1 MDILNY
7 KIDNYDKGNI
17 MPIAFQALLN
27 NTKDMMFV
35 KDINLI
41 YIAASMPFAKMVG
54 KECVED
60 IIGKTDFEIFADQ
73 NLAKRYVADDRK
85 VLAAK
90 ADLVDYIEPITD
102 ENGMARYGS
111 TSKHILKDADGNHIG
126 ILGITR
132 DITRDYINRQQQQRE
147 LKYLFEL
154 PEDTYA
160 VTYIDVD
167 AWRII
172 SQRRQNIE
180 NGTFQACYTVE
191 SLVEAALDSIVDKE
205 CEAIKFYRRFN
216 PSYLHDIYES
226 GRRRVAFKYLRE
238 LSDGSSHWVYN
249 IVRFISDADSGHLC
263 VMLSAQNIDEQKQEE
278 EKLILSAKMDRMT
291 MLLNRETTMEMI
303 QKTLK
308 EDPDKLHALFMIDV
322 DNFKALNDTY
332 GHQAGDEFLIRF
344 AAEIKN
350 CFEDRDIA
358 GRIGGDEFFALMCDA
373 PDVEAVHAR
382 AQELLDGIQKASA
395 EYSDIRISASIGI
408 GLYPTNGRSIGQL
421 YAHADK
427 ALYQAKQKGK
437 NQIVFLYRQKK
448 KESKKDAKKNSKKD
462 NKEIVRERIQI

>member
-7 KIDNYDKGNI
+7 RIENNDKKNI
-17 MPIAFQALLN
+17 MPIAFQTLLD

-41 YIAASMPFAKMVG
+41 YIAASVPFARMVG
-54 KECVED
+54 KDSVEE

-85 VLAAK
+85 VLASK
-90 ADLVDYIEPITD
+90 SDLVEYIEPITD
-102 ENGMARYGS
+102 ENGKARYGS
-111 TSKHILKDADGNHIG
+111 TSKHILKDADGNYIG

-132 DITRDYINRQQQQRE
+132 DITRDYIIRQQQQKE

-154 PEDTYA
+154 PEKTYA
-160 VTYIDVD
+160 VSYIDVD

-172 SQRRQNIE
+172 SQRRQSIE
-180 NGTFQACYTVE
+180 NGAFQACYTVE
-191 SLVEAALDSIVDKE
+191 SLVEAALDSLVDKD
-205 CEAIKFYRRFN
+205 CEAIKFFRRFN
-216 PSYLHDIYES
+216 PSYLHDIHES
-226 GRRRVAFKYLRE
+226 GRRRLSFKYLRE
-238 LSDGSSHWVYN
+238 LSDGNRHWVHC
-249 IVRFISDADSGHLC
+249 IVRFITDVDSGHLC
-263 VMLSAQNIDEQKQEE
+263 VMLSAQNIDEQKVEE
-278 EKLILSAKMDRMT
+278 EELILSAKMDRMT

-303 QKTLK
+303 HKTLK
-308 EDPDKLHALFMIDV
+308 EEPDKLHALFMIDV
-322 DNFKALNDTY
+322 DNFKSLNDTY

-350 CFEDRDIA
+350 CFDDRDFA

-373 PDVEAVHAR
+373 QDVESIQAR
-382 AQELLDGIQKASA
+382 AEELLNGIQKASA
-395 EYSDIRISASIGI
+395 QYSDIHISASIGI

-427 ALYQAKQKGK
+427 ALYQAKRKGK
-437 NQIVFLYRQKK
+437 NQIVFVYQQKEKCGK
-448 KESKKDAKKNSKKD
+448 KESKNKDL
-462 NKEIVRERIQI
+462 IVREQIKI